1 MCVYYQDIYF
11 LSYKCL
17 QFLSIVSISVMS
29 GWLKEDAKN
38 QCLSQ
43 NKSNFACRV
52 DNVDLVIFL

>member
-1 MCVYYQDIYF
+1 
-11 LSYKCL
+11 
-17 QFLSIVSISVMS
+17 MS

-52 DNVDLVIFL
+52 DKVDFVIIFKNPSARNFGCI